1 MEDPFERPRE
11 PGNFFE
17 NPMTWLAILAVALTV
32 AVGAYIA
39 YRDAPDQPAPTTTS
53 QPRR

>member
-11 PGNFFE
+11 PGKYTE
-17 NPMTWLAILAVALTV
+17 NPMTWLLIFAVALLS